1 MEKKTIL
8 RINDDVTDA
17 TVCRSSLA
25 GRDMKPYIPMVL
37 TQLVT
42 IINRPN
48 TPKTLL
54 ENTGTVHTEG
64 PHCPLSF
71 SLSLY
76 CMGPLFKP
84 FL

>member
-1 MEKKTIL
+1 
-8 RINDDVTDA
+8 
-17 TVCRSSLA
+17 
-25 GRDMKPYIPMVL
+25 MKPYIPMVL

-64 PHCPLSF
+64 PHCPLSL
-71 SLSLY
+71 SLSLSTAWA
-76 CMGPLFKP
+76 LFSNLSSDSLLS
-84 FL
+84 FFSGLELFT